1 MTNRH
6 DDDDDD
12 DHELNF
18 LLIPT
23 LNVKKKVMSIL
34 SHLHMPSGEGKNRE
48 GHTKSWLSDFNHLFI
63 PTPRPPKKS
72 TRIDKIHFRMD
83 PWSKRQS
90 RSDENSE
97 PRFEILAAGSI
108 KSPTA
113 KTKAAAAAAGPS
125 KAQDAGEAHPAGGR
139 ASEDNYMVKYQQNK
153 QETQK
158 AQAAKV
164 KAENAAKAQGKE
176 TLKETMDRGRAT
188 QLFDQIQGWK
198 SKAGTGEYDEAT
210 IQGNVN
216 SLESEF
222 YGIDEKYRPR

>member
-1 MTNRH
+1 MTNRY

-12 DHELNF
+12 DHELNY

-23 LNVKKKVMSIL
+23 LNVKKKVISIL
-34 SHLHMPSGEGKNRE
+34 SHLHMPFGEGKNSE

-63 PTPRPPKKS
+63 PSPRVSQKP
-72 TRIDKIHFRMD
+72 TRIDKIHFRRD
-83 PWSKRQS
+83 PWSKKKS
-90 RSDENSE
+90 RSDQNAE

-108 KSPTA
+108 KSPSA
-113 KTKAAAAAAGPS
+113 KTKPATSGPS
-125 KAQDAGEAHPAGGR
+125 KAQDGGEAHPEGGR

-153 QETQK
+153 QAAQK
-158 AQAAKV
+158 AQAEKA
-164 KAENAAKAQGKE
+164 KAENATKAQGKE
-176 TLKETMDRGRAT
+176 TPKETMDRGRAA

-210 IQGNVN
+210 IQGNVH

-222 YGIDEKYRPR
+222 YGIDEKYRPH